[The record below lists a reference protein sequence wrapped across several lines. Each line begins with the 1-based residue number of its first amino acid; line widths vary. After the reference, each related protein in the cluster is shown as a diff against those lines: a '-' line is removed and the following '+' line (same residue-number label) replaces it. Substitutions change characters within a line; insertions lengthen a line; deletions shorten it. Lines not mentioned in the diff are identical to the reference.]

1 MIRGAA
7 RYGRRALHGVRLQA
21 RGPGLHR
28 GNIRTGLRNHI
39 RNSLAKPLIG
49 QRPAGLNT
57 IEQKLKALAKARAPL
72 KSKDMLAVLTAMQGM
87 VVDTSRVAAFAA
99 ESAVSASMSAD
110 AASRAASD
118 ASRAASRAGS
128 RSSVSGRSRP
138 KVGIVRR
145 GGRKSH
151 SG

>member
-1 MIRGAA
+1 MQN
-7 RYGRRALHGVRLQA
+7 H
-21 RGPGLHR
+21 
-28 GNIRTGLRNHI
+28 LRNSTVG
-39 RNSLAKPLIG
+39 RLLIG
-49 QRPAGLNT
+49 QQPAGLNT
-57 IEQKLKALAKARAPL
+57 LQKKLKALTKARAPL
-72 KSKDMLAVLTAMQGM
+72 PPKDMHAVLTAMRRM

-118 ASRAASRAGS
+118 ASRTASMASAAAGS

-145 GGRKSH
+145 AAGRKSH